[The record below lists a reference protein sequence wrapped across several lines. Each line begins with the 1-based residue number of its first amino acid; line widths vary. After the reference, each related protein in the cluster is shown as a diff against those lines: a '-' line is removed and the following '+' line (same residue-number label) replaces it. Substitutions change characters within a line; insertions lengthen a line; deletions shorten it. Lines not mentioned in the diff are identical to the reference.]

1 MKPRFFLMF
10 LLAALLMACDT
21 PRWVRQ
27 DASAEQADQD
37 DIDCQRQA
45 AREAS
50 LRAGGFYG
58 PSYYG
63 PYRWPSGRSAA
74 SRPDTGFDPYGY
86 RTLDEARLTDLCM
99 RAKGYQRK

>member
-1 MKPRFFLMF
+1 MIRAGFLSLLV
-10 LLAALLMACDT
+10 LLAACDT
-21 PRWVRQ
+21 PRWARQ
-27 DASAEQADQD
+27 DASAAQADQD

-63 PYRWPSGRSAA
+63 PYRSPVGRSAA

>member
-1 MKPRFFLMF
+1 MSLRFLLVL
-10 LLAALLMACDT
+10 LLAALAGACST
-21 PRWVRQ
+21 PRWVKQ
-27 DASAEQADQD
+27 DASVEQADRD

-50 LRAGGFYG
+50 LRASGFYG

-63 PYRWPSGRSAA
+63 PYRWPVGRSAA

>member
-1 MKPRFFLMF
+1 MSLRFLLVL
-10 LLAALLMACDT
+10 LLAALLGACSE
-21 PRWVRQ
+21 PRWARQ

-37 DIDCQRQA
+37 DVDCQRQA

-63 PYRWPSGRSAA
+63 PSRWLYGRSAV